1 MLPAGSSQQVFRRY
15 LKVRAVTT
23 VASKCSAC
31 SQETALMLTVVDGD
45 TETSCESR
53 PQCQTVQVI
62 VFFAMPAKQI
72 ITEGGLW

>member
-1 MLPAGSSQQVFRRY
+1 
-15 LKVRAVTT
+15 
-23 VASKCSAC
+23 
-31 SQETALMLTVVDGD
+31 MLTVVDGD